1 MTQMGRSKKT
11 AAATEPVTGRRV
23 AKVPVIMQLEALEC
37 GAACLDMIL
46 AYYGKW
52 IPLEQVRKD
61 CGVSRDGSNANY
73 IRRAALNY
81 GLNAEGYRVEA
92 SYLEKEGIF
101 PCILF
106 WNFNHFVVL
115 DGFRKGKAVLNDPA
129 RGIIEVSK
137 EEFETSFS
145 GIIIEMSPGEGFVPS
160 GSPKS
165 ILGFVKKKMKGLAGS
180 FLFAVILSAIT
191 AIVGMVTP
199 AFQRV
204 FLDRLLPGK
213 SPEWVTPFLVL
224 TTALALIQMITSVI
238 ERIFSLKM
246 EGKLAVTSNSEYMWH
261 VLRLPVE
268 FFSQRQTGD
277 IAMRKQTNATIA
289 STMINTFTPLFL
301 NIVMMIFYLFVMIR
315 YNWIL
320 SMIGIVTILINSS
333 LQKFV
338 SNKKINIS
346 RVMMRDAAKLQS
358 TTVSGI
364 EMIETIKASGVED
377 EFFSKWAGYQASV
390 NRQEKKGQHIT
401 QYYGLLL
408 AFVTQLSNS
417 LILALGLLAT
427 MRGYF
432 SVGMLFGFQT
442 LLTSFTA
449 PVTQLTSARDLIREM
464 RTDMERIEDVLE
476 YPTDVDP
483 ERLKL
488 NESISYTK
496 LSGRVEMRNI
506 TFGYSPLAR
515 PLIENFSLTVE
526 PGQKIAFV
534 GASGCGKSTLAK
546 LLTGLYKP
554 WSGEILYDGKRIED
568 IDRNLFTGSVAKV
581 DQEVTLF
588 EDTIAQNI
596 KMWDTSIE
604 NFEMILA
611 ARDASIHADI
621 IDRDGGYNYVL
632 HENGK
637 DLSGGQRQRLEI
649 ARVLAQDPTVLIMD
663 EATSALDARTEAE
676 VVSSVHERGIT
687 CIVVAHRLST
697 IRDCDEIIV
706 MDQGHVVERGTHKE
720 LFEKGGL
727 YKQLVTSE

>member
-1 MTQMGRSKKT
+1 MGIWDKT
-11 AAATEPVTGRRV
+11 AAAAEPVTGKKV

-52 IPLEQVRKD
+52 IPLEKVRKD

-73 IRRAALNY
+73 IRRAAVNY
-81 GLNAEGYRVEA
+81 GLNADGYKVEA
-92 SYLEKEGIF
+92 AYLEKEGVF

-115 DGFRKGKAVLNDPA
+115 DGFRKGRAVLNDPA
-129 RGIIEVSK
+129 RGHVEVSK
-137 EEFETSFS
+137 EEFESSFS
-145 GIIIEMSPGEGFVPS
+145 GVIIEMSPGENFVAE

-165 ILGFVKKKMKGLAGS
+165 IMGFVRRKMKGLGPS
-180 FLFAVILSAIT
+180 FAFAVILSGVT
-191 AIVGMVTP
+191 ALVGLLNP

-204 FLDRLLPGK
+204 FLDQLLTGRNPG
-213 SPEWVTPFLVL
+213 WVTPFLLLVSGV
-224 TTALALIQMITSVI
+224 ALIQMITAVVD
-238 ERIFSLKM
+238 RIFSLKM

-277 IAMRKQTNATIA
+277 LAMRKMTNATIA
-289 STMINTFTPLFL
+289 STMINTFTPLIL
-301 NIVMMIFYLFVMIR
+301 NVAMMFFYLIVMIR
-315 YNWIL
+315 YNWVL
-320 SMIGIVTILINSS
+320 SLIGIVSILLNSS
-333 LQKFV
+333 LQKHI

-346 RVMMRDAAKLQS
+346 RVLMRDAAKLQS

-390 NRQEKKGQHIT
+390 NRQEMTGEHIT

-408 AFVTQLSNS
+408 GLITLISNN
-417 LILALGLLAT
+417 LILFLGLLFAMSGNFT
-427 MRGYF
+427 
-432 SVGMLFGFQT
+432 VGMLFGFQT

-476 YPTDVDP
+476 YPTDVNP
-483 ERLKL
+483 EVL
-488 NESISYTK
+488 NLNKDISYTK
-496 LSGRVEMRNI
+496 LGGRVEMRNV
-506 TFGYSPLAR
+506 TFGYSPLAP

-554 WSGEILYDGKRIED
+554 WSGEILYDGRPIGE

-596 KMWDTSIE
+596 KMWDSSIE

-611 ARDASIHADI
+611 ARDASIHEDI
-621 IDRDGGYNYVL
+621 IERDGGYSYVL
-632 HENGK
+632 RENGK
-637 DLSGGQRQRLEI
+637 DLSGGQRQRIEI

-676 VVSSVHERGIT
+676 VVESVHERGIT

-706 MDQGHVVERGTHKE
+706 MDRGHVVERGTHRE
-720 LFEKGGL
+720 LYQKGGL
-727 YKQLVTSE
+727 YKELVTSE